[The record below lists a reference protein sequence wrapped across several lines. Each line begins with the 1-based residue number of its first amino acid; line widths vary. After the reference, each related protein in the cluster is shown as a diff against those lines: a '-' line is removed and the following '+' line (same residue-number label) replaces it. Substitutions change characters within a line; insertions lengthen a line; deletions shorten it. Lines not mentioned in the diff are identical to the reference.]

1 MKPMYHDVCR
11 DALIVINNRID
22 DLRTQLRKSLQHVNE
37 DGHAYEIIFNVLH
50 YGVTERGFLTQMLS
64 EDPRFVEVLGVA
76 RKFLNNIYDMYDK
89 LRDCAPDIASDVFND
104 VLTQLGHAKKP
115 KYFVFCDG
123 MSIREALH
131 LADELGAKYIRTII
145 NPAGVTETY
154 KFILNAREY
163 VAKRPSLDETI
174 RRIAEGAGA
183 SRYIIFREYD
193 ETIHQIEG
201 SEGLD
206 PRSIVEKMYS
216 ITRKLELTMYSLKRE
231 GATIVLLSDHGY
243 DVVPVGSGKFK
254 TQHRWNLRS
263 LSILAPVMVVDPLL
277 T

>member
-1 MKPMYHDVCR
+1 MSHDVCR
-11 DALIVINNRID
+11 GTLIVINNGID
-22 DLRTQLRKSLQHVNE
+22 SLRTQLRKSLQHINE
-37 DGHAYEIIFNVLH
+37 DSRAYEIIFNVLH
-50 YGVTERGFLTQMLS
+50 YGVTERDFVTQRLS
-64 EDPRFVEVLGVA
+64 VNPRFVEVLEVA
-76 RKFLNNIYDMYDK
+76 RKFLDSIYDMYDK

-123 MSIREALH
+123 MSIREALY
-131 LADELGAKYIRTII
+131 LADRLGAKSIKTII

-154 KFILNAREY
+154 KFILGAREY
-163 VAKRPSLDETI
+163 VTKQPNLDEVI

-183 SRYIIFREYD
+183 QYIIFREYD
-193 ETIHQIEG
+193 EAIHQIEG

-216 ITRKLELTMYSLKRE
+216 ITQKLELKMRSLKRE
-231 GATIVLLSDHGY
+231 GATITLLSDHGY
-243 DVVPVGSGKFK
+243 DVVSVGSGKFR

>member
-1 MKPMYHDVCR
+1 MYHDVCS
-11 DALIVINNRID
+11 DALIVVNNGID
-22 DLRTQLRKSLQHVNE
+22 DLRTQLRKSLQHINE
-37 DGHAYEIIFNVLH
+37 DRRTYEIIFNILH
-50 YGVTERGFLTQMLS
+50 YGVTGGEFLTQRLS

-89 LRDCAPDIASDVFND
+89 LRDCASDITSEVFND

-131 LADELGAKYIRTII
+131 LADRLGAKPMKNII

-154 KFILNAREY
+154 KFILGAREY
-163 VAKRPSLDETI
+163 VAKQPNLDEVI

-183 SRYIIFREYD
+183 PYIIFREYD

-206 PRSIVEKMYS
+206 PRSIVKKMYS
-216 ITRKLELTMYSLKRE
+216 ITRKLELRMYSLKRE

-243 DVVPVGSGKFK
+243 DVVPVGSGKFR

>member
-1 MKPMYHDVCR
+1 
-11 DALIVINNRID
+11 
-22 DLRTQLRKSLQHVNE
+22 VN
-37 DGHAYEIIFNVLH
+37 
-50 YGVTERGFLTQMLS
+50 
-64 EDPRFVEVLGVA
+64 PRFVEVLEVA
-76 RKFLNNIYDMYDK
+76 RKFLDSIYDMYDK

-104 VLTQLGHAKKP
+104 VLTQLGHAEKP

-131 LADELGAKYIRTII
+131 LADRLGAKYIKIII

-154 KFILNAREY
+154 KFILGAREY
-163 VAKRPSLDETI
+163 VTKQPNLDEVI
-174 RRIAEGAGA
+174 RRIAERAGA
-183 SRYIIFREYD
+183 PYNVFVFREYD
-193 ETIHQIEG
+193 ESIHQIEG

-216 ITRKLELTMYSLKRE
+216 ITQKLELKMRSLKRE

-243 DVVPVGSGKFK
+243 DVVPVGSGKFR